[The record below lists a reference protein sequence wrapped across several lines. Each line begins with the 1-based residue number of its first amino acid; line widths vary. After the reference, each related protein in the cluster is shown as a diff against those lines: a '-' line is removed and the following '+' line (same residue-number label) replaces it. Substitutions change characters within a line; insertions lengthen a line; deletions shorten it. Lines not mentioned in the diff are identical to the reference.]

1 MCCQYSFVFQFTIFG
16 HNFKSF
22 LFKDQFLLV
31 ILNIKRKKKIRKF
44 CEVKKG
50 KKANNGT
57 KYGKHI
63 WNRSKSVSFMYER
76 VGKKPDLLFAKRVKR
91 GVFFVVII
99 EEIMIIRGDY
109 TFGKGKILYYKP
121 SKGYPTPEDAKRKP
135 ASELHLE
142 HVYGFNGG
150 ALANKYYRYKQHLI
164 AKDGQVKKKEK
175 IK

>member
-1 MCCQYSFVFQFTIFG
+1 MAQSTESIFG
-16 HNFKSF
+16 T
-22 LFKDQFLLV
+22 DQ
-31 ILNIKRKKKIRKF
+31 
-44 CEVKKG
+44 
-50 KKANNGT
+50 
-57 KYGKHI
+57 
-63 WNRSKSVSFMYER
+63 NR
-76 VGKKPDLLFAKRVKR
+76 
-91 GVFFVVII
+91 
-99 EEIMIIRGDY
+99 RGDY

-175 IK
+175 NKIKYYDICILIIIKIKMI